1 MIDKECLFA
10 YLQDKFVCNL
20 IIRYKKKCLVKY
32 FLNRTFHIKAQDKNQ
47 NSSTNCENVKSKL
60 TCTLLFTY

>member
-10 YLQDKFVCNL
+10 YLQDKFVCNQ
-20 IIRYKKKCLVKY
+20 IIRYKMRCLVKY

-47 NSSTNCENVKSKL
+47 NSSTNCENVK
-60 TCTLLFTY
+60 